1 MLNYILITPAH
12 NEEAF
17 IEKTIL
23 SVLAQGVRPI
33 RWVIVNDSS
42 IDGTARV
49 ISRFASENSFIELV
63 NLERTPGRDFGKKV
77 DAFNAG
83 FERVKEMECD
93 FIGNLDA
100 DISLKPDYYESIL
113 LRFADESRLGIAGG
127 MVHSLVDGRFL
138 SQEVSLD
145 SVDGAVQLFRRE
157 CFNQI
162 GGYIALPNGGID
174 AAAEI
179 MARMAGWTVR
189 TFPDIIA
196 LEHRRTGSAN
206 ARPLA
211 AKVKEG
217 QRFYSLGYSALFMFA
232 RCMYRLM
239 QPPRVLGSAA
249 AFLGYVRSQIYGEPL
264 VLRPDIVKFLREE
277 QRMKLKHVLRRTMVK

>member
-1 MLNYILITPAH
+1 MINYILVTPAH

-23 SVLAQGVRPI
+23 SVLGQSVRPI

-42 IDGTARV
+42 VDGTARV
-49 ISRFASENSFIELV
+49 IGRFLRENPFIELV
-63 NLERTPGRDFGKKV
+63 NLTRIPGRDFGKKV

-83 FERVKEMECD
+83 FERVRGLEFD

-113 LRFADESRLGIAGG
+113 LRFAGERRLGIAGG
-127 MVHSLVDGRFL
+127 MVHSLVDGHFL

-157 CFNQI
+157 CFEAI
-162 GGYIALPNGGID
+162 GGYIALPKGGID

-179 MARMAGWTVR
+179 MARMTGWTVR

-206 ARPLA
+206 ARPLV
-211 AKVKEG
+211 AKLKEG
-217 QRFYSLGYSALFMFA
+217 QRFYSLGYGALFMFA
-232 RCMYRLM
+232 RCIYRLM
-239 QPPRVLGSAA
+239 QPPMVLGSLA
-249 AFLGYVRSQIYGEPL
+249 AFFGYVRSQILGDPL
-264 VLRPDIVKFLREE
+264 VLRSDIVKFLREE
-277 QRMKLKHVLRRTMVK
+277 QRLKLKRLLRRATVK